1 MQDIII
7 DEEIKRILPALDET
21 AYNNLEMSILAYG
34 CLMPLVLVKHHPR
47 RKWISSQE
55 KPVSAENC

>member
-21 AYNNLEMSILAYG
+21 AYNLEVKLYANVLFTVGDSILPG
-34 CLMPLVLVKHHPR
+34 NDLH
-47 RKWISSQE
+47 
-55 KPVSAENC
+55 